1 MTLRMLTALALAAAG
16 FVLAVTAC
24 GGDDDSASPA
34 TTATTTSTT
43 TETTTTETT
52 TTEAT
57 TTEAT
62 TTATTTT
69 APTATTPKPSVT
81 TFTIVV
87 TQGRPQGGIKT
98 FTAKQGE
105 QVALVVRSDTGESV
119 HLHGY
124 DLEQPLR
131 DGRTR
136 IVFRAKIP
144 GRFEIE
150 LHESDILL
158 GNLQVEP

>member
-1 MTLRMLTALALAAAG
+1 MTVRMLTALALAAAG
-16 FVLAVTAC
+16 FALAVTAC

-43 TETTTTETT
+43 TEP
-52 TTEAT
+52 T

-62 TTATTTT
+62 TTAPTTTT
-69 APTATTPKPSVT
+69 PRPSVT
-81 TFTIVV
+81 TVSIVV
-87 TQGRPQGGIKT
+87 ANGRPQGGIKT

-131 DGRTR
+131 NGRTR

>member
-1 MTLRMLTALALAAAG
+1 MLTALALAAAA
-16 FVLAVTAC
+16 FTLAVTAC

-34 TTATTTSTT
+34 TTATTTSTP
-43 TETTTTETT
+43 TETT

-57 TTEAT
+57 TTPA
-62 TTATTTT
+62 TT

-87 TQGRPQGGIKT
+87 SQGRPQGGIKT

-124 DLEQPLR
+124 DLEQPIR
-131 DGRTR
+131 NGRSR

>member
-1 MTLRMLTALALAAAG
+1 MTIRMLTALALAAAG
-16 FVLAVTAC
+16 FALAVTAC

-34 TTATTTSTT
+34 TTATTPSTT
-43 TETTTTETT
+43 SETTTTETT
-52 TTEAT
+52 TTAP
-57 TTEAT
+57 T
-62 TTATTTT
+62 TTA
-69 APTATTPKPSVT
+69 APTPSVK

-87 TQGRPQGGIKT
+87 SQGRPQGGIKT

-131 DGRTR
+131 NGRTR
-136 IVFRAKIP
+136 IVLRAKIP

>member
-1 MTLRMLTALALAAAG
+1 MTLRMLTALALVTAG
-16 FVLAVTAC
+16 FALAVTAC

-43 TETTTTETT
+43 TEP
-52 TTEAT
+52 T

-62 TTATTTT
+62 TTAPTTTT
-69 APTATTPKPSVT
+69 PRPSVT
-81 TFTIVV
+81 TVSIVV
-87 TQGRPQGGIKT
+87 ANGRPQGGIKT
-98 FTAKQGE
+98 FTVKQGE

-124 DLEQPLR
+124 NLEQPLR
-131 DGRTR
+131 DGKTR
-136 IVFRAKIP
+136 IVFRAKVP

>member
-16 FVLAVTAC
+16 FALAVTAC

-43 TETTTTETT
+43 TETTTT
-52 TTEAT
+52 A
-57 TTEAT
+57 A
-62 TTATTTT
+62 TTT

-87 TQGRPQGGIKT
+87 SQGRPQGGIKT

-124 DLEQPLR
+124 DLERPLR
-131 DGRTR
+131 NGRTR

>member
-16 FVLAVTAC
+16 FALAVTAC

-43 TETTTTETT
+43 TETTTTEP
-52 TTEAT
+52 
-57 TTEAT
+57 
-62 TTATTTT
+62 TTT
-69 APTATTPKPSVT
+69 APTTTTVPTPSVK

-87 TQGRPQGGIKT
+87 ANGRPQGGIKT

-131 DGRTR
+131 NGRTR

>member
-16 FVLAVTAC
+16 CALAVTAC
-24 GGDDDSASPA
+24 GSDDDSASPA
-34 TTATTTSTT
+34 TTATTST
-43 TETTTTETT
+43 TETTTTEPTP
-52 TTEAT
+52 
-57 TTEAT
+57 
-62 TTATTTT
+62 TAPTTTT
-69 APTATTPKPSVT
+69 APTPSVT

-87 TQGRPQGGIKT
+87 ANGRPQGGIKT
-98 FTAKQGE
+98 FTARQGE

-124 DLEQPLR
+124 NLEQPLR
-131 DGRTR
+131 NGRTR
-136 IVFRAKIP
+136 IAFRAKIP

>member
-1 MTLRMLTALALAAAG
+1 MLTALALAAAG
-16 FVLAVTAC
+16 FALAVTAC

-34 TTATTTSTT
+34 STAPTTS
-43 TETTTTETT
+43 TTTETT

-62 TTATTTT
+62 TTA
-69 APTATTPKPSVT
+69 PTATTPKPSVT
-81 TFTIVV
+81 TFSIVV
-87 TQGRPQGGIKT
+87 VNGRPQGGIKT
-98 FTAKQGE
+98 FTAKQGQ

-131 DGRTR
+131 NGRTR

-144 GRFEIE
+144 GRFDIE
-150 LHESDILL
+150 LHESDIHL
-158 GNLQVEP
+158 GILQVEP

>member
-1 MTLRMLTALALAAAG
+1 MTLRMLTALALATAG
-16 FVLAVTAC
+16 FTLAVTAC

-43 TETTTTETT
+43 TETTTTE
-52 TTEAT
+52 AT
-57 TTEAT
+57 TTPA
-62 TTATTTT
+62 TT

-87 TQGRPQGGIKT
+87 SQGRPQGGIKT

-131 DGRTR
+131 NGRSR

-150 LHESDILL
+150 LHESDVLL

>member
-1 MTLRMLTALALAAAG
+1 MTLRILTALALAAAG
-16 FVLAVTAC
+16 FAVAVTAC

-52 TTEAT
+52 TTEP
-57 TTEAT
+57 
-62 TTATTTT
+62 TTT
-69 APTATTPKPSVT
+69 APTATTPKPSAT

-87 TQGRPQGGIKT
+87 SQGRPQGGIKT

-131 DGRTR
+131 NGRTR

>member
-1 MTLRMLTALALAAAG
+1 MLTALALAAAG
-16 FVLAVTAC
+16 FALAVTAC
-24 GGDDDSASPA
+24 GSDDDSASPA
-34 TTATTTSTT
+34 TTATTST
-43 TETTTTETT
+43 TETTTTEPIP
-52 TTEAT
+52 
-57 TTEAT
+57 
-62 TTATTTT
+62 TAPTTTT
-69 APTATTPKPSVT
+69 APTPSVT

-87 TQGRPQGGIKT
+87 ANGRPQGGIKT

-124 DLEQPLR
+124 NLEQPLR
-131 DGRTR
+131 NGRTR

>member
-1 MTLRMLTALALAAAG
+1 MKLPMLTALALAAAG
-16 FVLAVTAC
+16 FTLAAAAC
-24 GGDDDSASPA
+24 GDGDDSA
-34 TTATTTSTT
+34 
-43 TETTTTETT
+43 
-52 TTEAT
+52 
-57 TTEAT
+57 AT
-62 TTATTTT
+62 TTAAATRTSPPATEVTTTESTTT
-69 APTATTPKPSVT
+69 APATTTPKPSVK

-87 TQGRPQGGIKT
+87 TQGRPEGGIKT

-124 DLEQPLR
+124 NLEQPLR

>member
-1 MTLRMLTALALAAAG
+1 M
-16 FVLAVTAC
+16 
-24 GGDDDSASPA
+24 
-34 TTATTTSTT
+34 
-43 TETTTTETT
+43 
-52 TTEAT
+52 
-57 TTEAT
+57 
-62 TTATTTT
+62 
-69 APTATTPKPSVT
+69 PTPSVK

-87 TQGRPQGGIKT
+87 ANGRPQGGIKT

-131 DGRTR
+131 NGRTR

>member
-1 MTLRMLTALALAAAG
+1 MTIRMLTALALAAAG
-16 FVLAVTAC
+16 FALALTAC

-34 TTATTTSTT
+34 TTATTPSTT

-52 TTEAT
+52 TTAP
-57 TTEAT
+57 T
-62 TTATTTT
+62 TTA
-69 APTATTPKPSVT
+69 APTPSVK

-87 TQGRPQGGIKT
+87 AKGRPQGGIKT

-124 DLEQPLR
+124 DLERPLR
-131 DGRTR
+131 NGRTR

>member
-1 MTLRMLTALALAAAG
+1 MLTALALAAAG
-16 FVLAVTAC
+16 FALAVTAC

-43 TETTTTETT
+43 TETTTTEPT
-52 TTEAT
+52 TTEP
-57 TTEAT
+57 
-62 TTATTTT
+62 TTT
-69 APTATTPKPSVT
+69 APTATTPKPSAT

-87 TQGRPQGGIKT
+87 SQGRPQGGIKT

-131 DGRTR
+131 NGRTR

>member
-1 MTLRMLTALALAAAG
+1 MSIRLLTAIALAAAG
-16 FVLAVTAC
+16 FGLAVAAC
-24 GGDDDSASPA
+24 GGDDESAP
-34 TTATTTSTT
+34 STT
-43 TETTTTETT
+43 TTPTTETAETAET

-57 TTEAT
+57 TAT
-62 TTATTTT
+62 T
-69 APTATTPKPSVT
+69 PTATPTPAIK

-98 FTAKQGE
+98 YTAKQGE
-105 QVALVVRSDTGESV
+105 QVALVVRSDTGDSV

-131 DGRTR
+131 NGRTR

-150 LHESDILL
+150 LHESDVLL

>member
-1 MTLRMLTALALAAAG
+1 MTLRMLTAIALAAAG
-16 FVLAVTAC
+16 FALAVAAC
-24 GGDDDSASPA
+24 GGDDDSATPT
-34 TTATTTSTT
+34 TTATAQTSPTT
-43 TETTTTETT
+43 TDA

-57 TTEAT
+57 TTPPPP
-62 TTATTTT
+62 ATTTT
-69 APTATTPKPSVT
+69 PKPAVK

-87 TQGRPQGGIKT
+87 RQGRPQGGIKT

-136 IVFRAKIP
+136 IVFRAKVP

>member
-16 FVLAVTAC
+16 FTLAVTAC

-34 TTATTTSTT
+34 TTATTTSTP
-43 TETTTTETT
+43 TETT

-57 TTEAT
+57 TTPA
-62 TTATTTT
+62 TT

-87 TQGRPQGGIKT
+87 SQGRPQGGIKT

-124 DLEQPLR
+124 DLEQPIR
-131 DGRTR
+131 NGRSR

-150 LHESDILL
+150 LHESDILP

>member
-16 FVLAVTAC
+16 FALAVTAC

-34 TTATTTSTT
+34 TTAPTTSTM
-43 TETTTTETT
+43 TETT
-52 TTEAT
+52 TTEA
-57 TTEAT
+57 
-62 TTATTTT
+62 TTT

-81 TFTIVV
+81 TFSIVV
-87 TQGRPQGGIKT
+87 ANGRPQGGIKT
-98 FTAKQGE
+98 FTAKQGQ

-131 DGRTR
+131 NGRTR

-150 LHESDILL
+150 LHESDIHL
-158 GNLQVEP
+158 GILQVEP

>member
-1 MTLRMLTALALAAAG
+1 MKLRILAALALAAAG
-16 FVLAVTAC
+16 FTLAVAAC
-24 GGDDDSASPA
+24 GGDDDSA
-34 TTATTTSTT
+34 
-43 TETTTTETT
+43 
-52 TTEAT
+52 
-57 TTEAT
+57 AT
-62 TTATTTT
+62 TTAAATRTPATEVTTTE
-69 APTATTPKPSVT
+69 PTATPPATTTPKPSVE

-87 TQGRPQGGIKT
+87 KQGRPEGGIKT
-98 FTAKQGE
+98 YTAKQGQ

-131 DGRTR
+131 NGRAR
-136 IVFRAKIP
+136 IVFQAKIP